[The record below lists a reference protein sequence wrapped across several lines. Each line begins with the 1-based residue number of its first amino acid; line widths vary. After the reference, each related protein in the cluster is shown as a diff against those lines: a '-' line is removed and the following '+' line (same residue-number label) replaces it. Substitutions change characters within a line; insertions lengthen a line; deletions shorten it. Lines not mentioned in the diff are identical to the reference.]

1 MILIMVQAQNL
12 KIYYLLE
19 KKCQLGFSSKIE
31 VLQLGSARN
40 SHSSAR
46 AGKIQLG
53 LITTVFIGD
62 SLIIS

>member
-46 AGKIQLG
+46 LEPEKSSSGS
-53 LITTVFIGD
+53 
-62 SLIIS
+62 SLQCL